1 MRFSLPIK
9 PGQAFDFSGEEAD
22 GTLGTVKHVL
32 SENMLY
38 DAVARVYRE
47 GTAHCGY
54 KKAATILK
62 REFYGIPRQFVQEIC
77 KSCPTCEKTQPQTC
91 CPPPF

>member
-32 SENMLY
+32 SESYMMQLLGFIEK
-38 DAVARVYRE
+38 VLHTLV
-47 GTAHCGY
+47 T
-54 KKAATILK
+54 K
-62 REFYGIPRQFVQEIC
+62 RQQQF
-77 KSCPTCEKTQPQTC
+77 
-91 CPPPF
+91 